1 MDLRDKETE
10 GHTQRV
16 TEMTIRLAQ
25 EMQINVIRSS
35 IFGVEHY
42 CTISASWVCQMQFY

>member
-16 TEMTIRLAQ
+16 TEMTVRW
-25 EMQINVIRSS
+25 R
-35 IFGVEHY
+35 GR
-42 CTISASWVCQMQFY
+42 